1 MNILLDSKDFY
12 EQKALYIRVKSK
24 MERGLEGGKR
34 DLRERVSHVARSMY
48 FTVSVTI
55 SDILQISMWM

>member
-24 MERGLEGGKR
+24 MERGLEVGKR

-48 FTVSVTI
+48 FTISVTI
-55 SDILQISMWM
+55 SDILQISMWK